1 MEEDIKV
8 KINVDIKEDYYKN
21 NYSNDGQRFVAWY
34 LRNIHN
40 LDIVE
45 TKECITDGTGD
56 KQIDA
61 VYIDNQD
68 SIIYII
74 QGKFYSAETIDAEP
88 LREVLASWVQ
98 IKDLQRLQENAN
110 DKLKAKINEIA
121 RAIEDD
127 YSICFELITTAVL
140 TDSANKDLLFK
151 KN

>member
-1 MEEDIKV
+1 MEEDIRV
-8 KINVDIKEDYYKN
+8 KINKAIAEEYYKN

-45 TKECITDGTGD
+45 TKECITDGVGD

-74 QGKFYSAETIDAEP
+74 QGKLF
-88 LREVLASWVQ
+88 
-98 IKDLQRLQENAN
+98 QEKRWMLNH
-110 DKLKAKINEIA
+110 
-121 RAIEDD
+121 
-127 YSICFELITTAVL
+127 
-140 TDSANKDLLFK
+140 
-151 KN
+151 